1 MTGTRGRRRT
11 IEGVEHGGEVTT
23 ARGGDWRAAL
33 RARGHRLTPQREL
46 VLDAVRGLGHA
57 TPDQV
62 LARVQRTAS
71 GVNASTVYRTL
82 DLLEEL
88 GLVRHTHLGHG
99 SPTYHFGGSADHFHT
114 VCRHCGAVTEVPAT
128 EAETFS
134 EHLRDT
140 QAFETD
146 MGHLTVF
153 GRCLGRHR
161 GEAGPA

>member
-1 MTGTRGRRRT
+1 MTRAEDR
-11 IEGVEHGGEVTT
+11 
-23 ARGGDWRAAL
+23 AAPDWRAAL
-33 RARGHRLTPQREL
+33 RARGLRLTPQREL
-46 VLDAVRGLGHA
+46 VLDAVRSLGHA

-62 LARVQRTAS
+62 LAQVQQTAT

-99 SPTYHFGGSADHFHT
+99 APTYHFGASADHFHT
-114 VCRHCGAVTEVPAT
+114 VCRECGRVTEVPTALAASF
-128 EAETFS
+128 AEQLVT
-134 EHLRDT
+134 D

-153 GRCLGRHR
+153 GRCGNCGASRTS
-161 GEAGPA
+161 GADS